1 MSGKATIEMT
11 NLRSP
16 ICCIMGH
23 VDAGKTSLL
32 DSIRSSSVATGEA
45 GGITQQIGATFI
57 STDFIKSKTTDING
71 KFSTNKLHIPGVL
84 MIDTPG
90 HEAFFK
96 LRQRGS
102 SMCDIAILAI
112 DIMEGILPQT
122 KEAIELLKLNKVPFV
137 IAATKLDKVW
147 EWESNENSI
156 LRKSFKKQTKGAQT
170 AFEGHIE
177 TLKWALKE
185 EDISSEFYLKN
196 KDPKKYVS
204 IVPVCSIQNEG
215 VSDLLSLMGYLTT
228 NMMEKK
234 LKVKDKLKAS
244 IMEVFQDKRL
254 GWMMDVILVNGTLN
268 VGDSIIVPK
277 LSGCEEIKIRN
288 LLLPS
293 NTIEMDK
300 NKKWETQ
307 SSVVGSCGVR
317 IIATGLEG
325 VLAGGHLYKSTG
337 AIDEMERAIGEVEK
351 LLEDLPRADSGVIL
365 MAETLGALEAA
376 SFLFS
381 KEEINVKNYNIGKLN
396 DKLIEKLSIMM
407 RDEEEANKVI
417 LYFGKVEDNVAK
429 RVKEIGLTLISN
441 EVVYQLLEKYNE
453 FKTKTIENIHDIL
466 ISRGEAVLPV
476 KIKMLK
482 EFLFVKGGS
491 KHFLIGVK
499 VLFGKLKKG
508 TPLAVSK
515 DGNVLHLGVV
525 ESIQKDG
532 KERDEGV
539 IGDKVCI
546 KINNPNHLT
555 LGRQFDEKW
564 IMYSHQSRKSIDNLK
579 KYFREILKRED
590 WKMVI
595 EQKQVLSIK

>member
-1 MSGKATIEMT
+1 MSSSTT
-11 NLRSP
+11 NMISLRSP

-32 DSIRSSSVATGEA
+32 DSIRASSIASAEA

-57 STDFIKSKTTDING
+57 STDFIKSKTKDING
-71 KFSTNKLHIPGVL
+71 KFSTSNLSIPGVL

-112 DIMEGILPQT
+112 DIVEGILPQT

-137 IAATKLDKVW
+137 VAATKLDNVW
-147 EWESNENSI
+147 GWETKENSI
-156 LRKSFKKQTKGAQT
+156 LRKSFKKQSKGAQS
-170 AFEGHIE
+170 AFEGYIE

-185 EDISSEFYLKN
+185 EGISSEFYLKN

-204 IVPVCSIQNEG
+204 IVPVCSIKNEG
-215 VSDLLSLMGYLTT
+215 VSDLISLMGYLTS
-228 NMMEKK
+228 NMMGKK
-234 LKVKDKLKAS
+234 LKTKEKLKAS

-268 VGDSIIVPK
+268 VGDNIIVPK
-277 LSGCEEIKIRN
+277 IGGCEEIKIRN

-300 NKKWETQ
+300 SKKWTSE

-325 VLAGGHLYKSTG
+325 VLAGGHLYSSGTEK
-337 AIDEMERAIGEVEK
+337 ERAEGEVEK
-351 LLEDLPRADSGVIL
+351 LLEDLPKTESGIIL

-376 SFLFS
+376 SFLFA
-381 KEEINVKNYNIGKLN
+381 KEKISVRHYNIGKLN
-396 DKLIEKLSIMM
+396 EKLIEKLSIMS
-407 RDEEEANKVI
+407 RDEEESNKVI
-417 LYFGKVEDNVAK
+417 LYFGKVEDDIAK
-429 RVKEIGLTLISN
+429 RVKSFKLTLISN
-441 EVVYQLLEKYNE
+441 QVVYQLLEKYNE

-466 ISRGEAVLPV
+466 ISKGEAILP
-476 KIKMLK
+476 IKLEMLK
-482 EFLFVKGGS
+482 EYLFVKGGS

-508 TPLAVSK
+508 TPLAVTK
-515 DGNVLHLGVV
+515 DGKVLHLGIV

-532 KERDEGV
+532 KEREE
-539 IGDKVCI
+539 GDKGDEVCI
-546 KINNPNHLT
+546 KIDNPNNLT

-564 IMYSHQSRKSIDNLK
+564 EVYSHQTRKSIDNLK
-579 KYFREILKRED
+579 KYFRDILKKPD
-590 WKMVI
+590 WYMIV
-595 EQKQVLSIK
+595 EQKRVLSIK